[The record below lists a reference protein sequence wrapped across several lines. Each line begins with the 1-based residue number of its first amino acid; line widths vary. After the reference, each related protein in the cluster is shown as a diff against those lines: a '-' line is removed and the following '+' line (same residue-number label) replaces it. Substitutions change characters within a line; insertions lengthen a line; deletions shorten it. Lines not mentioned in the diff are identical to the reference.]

1 MGNRPGHLRL
11 SQTRQ
16 SNHPLILGAALSI
29 LATALPSSAFAAT
42 TGYSTAVR
50 LLNHYPFGTKPLL
63 VRGGG
68 GNRHQRGGSRGYS
81 KAPPPEPKISPF
93 TRPIKKVTIVGGT
106 HGNEYTGVWCIKVIE
121 KQRESYNNKR
131 NNGDAGSNK
140 NNNLNVFEE
149 FTSFDIDTLLGNPV
163 AHLENKRFV
172 DVDLN
177 REFSMEKLQRV
188 PVDEETIEEE
198 CDIRNEF
205 CSNGNVDA
213 TAETLASLPHEAVRA
228 REIELLLG
236 PKFNKDGNAPEEDH
250 DADPNSCVVVDL
262 HTTTANMGISL
273 IIPEGDALMSAA
285 AAYVMHKCKEKYGDD
300 ETQCLM
306 HALPKRRDRMN
317 LCK

>member
-106 HGNEYTGVWCIKVIE
+106 HGNEYRSMVY
-121 KQRESYNNKR
+121 Q
-131 NNGDAGSNK
+131 GD
-140 NNNLNVFEE
+140 
-149 FTSFDIDTLLGNPV
+149 
-163 AHLENKRFV
+163 
-172 DVDLN
+172 
-177 REFSMEKLQRV
+177 
-188 PVDEETIEEE
+188 
-198 CDIRNEF
+198 
-205 CSNGNVDA
+205 
-213 TAETLASLPHEAVRA
+213 
-228 REIELLLG
+228 
-236 PKFNKDGNAPEEDH
+236 
-250 DADPNSCVVVDL
+250 
-262 HTTTANMGISL
+262 
-273 IIPEGDALMSAA
+273 
-285 AAYVMHKCKEKYGDD
+285 
-300 ETQCLM
+300 
-306 HALPKRRDRMN
+306 
-317 LCK
+317 